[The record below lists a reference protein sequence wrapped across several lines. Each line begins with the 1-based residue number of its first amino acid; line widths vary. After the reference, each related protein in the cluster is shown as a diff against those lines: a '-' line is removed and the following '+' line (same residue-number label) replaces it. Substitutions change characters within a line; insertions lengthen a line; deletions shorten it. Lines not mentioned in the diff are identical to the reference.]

1 VPTSFA
7 SLVADVMTLTNRPDL
22 VNETS
27 LAVRAATLKAHQSDD
42 YIKDLYEYSL
52 QFSLIDY
59 YQSLEYKT
67 VLPLWRKPRYIRKY
81 DASGSGAPGPFL
93 EYVVPEKI
101 MDEYKVDR
109 LDIFYVA
116 GSFVQIRSSTTLEYI
131 LVGIYQNPVVTEI
144 GYNSWIADDHPFA
157 IIYEAAATVFKMI
170 GLDDQVPVFRN
181 LVAEQFQLLK
191 QHAVTGIGQ

>member
-1 VPTSFA
+1 MATSFA
-7 SLVADVMTLTNRPDL
+7 SLVADVMTITNRPDL

-42 YIKDLYEYSL
+42 YIKDFYEYSL
-52 QFSLIDY
+52 VFALADF
-59 YQSLEYKT
+59 YQSLGYKT

-81 DASGSGAPGPFL
+81 DAVGAAPGIFF

-101 MDEYKVDR
+101 LNEYKVDR
-109 LDIFYVA
+109 LDIYYVA
-116 GSFVQIRSSTTLEYI
+116 GSNLQIRSSTSLQYI
-131 LVGIYQNPVVTEI
+131 LVGCYQNPIVTQT
-144 GYNSWIADDHPFA
+144 GYSSWIADDHPFA

-170 GLDDQVPVFRN
+170 GLDDQVPVFRG

-191 QHAVTGIGQ
+191 QHAVTGTGS